1 MKLPTL
7 KTTKWKEM
15 NSRGWISG
23 VVEIISIVMEGK
35 TDYVVAISTC
45 VKIQQSPLTSVT
57 VKTYAIATS

>member
-1 MKLPTL
+1 
-7 KTTKWKEM
+7 M

-23 VVEIISIVMEGK
+23 LVEIISIVMEGK
-35 TDYVVAISTC
+35 TDCMVAISTC